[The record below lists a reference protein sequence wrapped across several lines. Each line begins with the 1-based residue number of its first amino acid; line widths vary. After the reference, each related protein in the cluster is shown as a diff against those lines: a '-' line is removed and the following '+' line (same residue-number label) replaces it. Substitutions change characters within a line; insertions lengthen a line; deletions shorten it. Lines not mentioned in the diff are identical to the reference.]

1 MNLVDIIKYL
11 ESLFPKEN
19 AYDWDN
25 VGIQVGTLN
34 IEAKRV
40 LVTLDVTK
48 EVVKEAIDKKVNMII
63 SHHPLLFNPLDK
75 IIFDTPRG
83 WIIKNLVKHNITV
96 YSAHTNYDTTDGG
109 MNDEFSNLLEMKNV
123 KLLDEIDKIGR
134 YGTIEKMHIID
145 FISFL
150 KDKLD
155 IESVKVIGNDDKIVE
170 TVGISGGS
178 GSKHMYQAKM
188 RGCNC
193 YLTGDITYHTALD
206 AVGMGITLID
216 IGHYAEKIFVKAIIR
231 ILSQQ
236 FKEVQFLASE
246 VDTNP
251 YKNY

>member
-48 EVVKEAIDKKVNMII
+48 EVVKEAIDKKVNLIS

-188 RGCNC
+188 RGCDC

>member
-1 MNLVDIIKYL
+1 VNLVDIIKYL

>member
-1 MNLVDIIKYL
+1 MNLVDVIKYF
-11 ESLFPKEN
+11 ESLFPRDN
-19 AYDWDN
+19 AYEWDN

-34 IEAKRV
+34 IEAKRI

-83 WIIKNLVKHNITV
+83 WIIKNLIKYNITV

-109 MNDEFSNLLEMKNV
+109 MNDEFARLLGMENV

-134 YGTIEKMHIID
+134 YGSIEKMHIID

-155 IESVKVIGNDDKIVE
+155 IESVKVIGNDNKFIE

-188 RGCNC
+188 RGCDC

-216 IGHYAEKIFVKAIIR
+216 IGHHAEKIFVKAIIR

-236 FKEVQFLASE
+236 FKEVEFIASE